1 MHICMLSHMSVHA
14 FFTCVDATHF
24 TCDDAT
30 YIALN
35 IACLDSQAY
44 QLELSCTSAL
54 LHEAQ
59 A

>member
-1 MHICMLSHMSVHA
+1 MLPHMSVHA

-30 YIALN
+30 DIALN